1 VDIVEHRRVKMTD
14 LIIKN
19 LSKKYRETIAVENL
33 NLKVKDKEFVVLVGP
48 SGCGKTTVLNSI
60 AGLIEID
67 EGEIWF
73 GDELVTS
80 PRDDIF
86 KIPQKREVAM
96 VFQDYA
102 IYPHMSVFGNIAF
115 PLEIRKIGKFEIEER
130 VKKIAQLLKIDHLLE
145 RKPKELSGG
154 QRQRIALGRAMV
166 RGPKLFLMDEPLA
179 NLDAK
184 LRVHARVELKKLQ
197 QELGVTTIFVTH
209 DQVEAMTIGDKIAVM
224 NNGHL
229 EQMGMPIELYYNPRN
244 KFVAEFI
251 GSPPMNMLDGSLV
264 EKNGNIEIDLGISS
278 IYRLSKKIKELV
290 KRTTPLEISLGV
302 RPENITIIEKKQP
315 NSLKAKI
322 VYIELIGKEFNVHL
336 EVGGNFLIAI
346 RSFVED
352 LKVGDEVWLSFDEE
366 KIHIFDRESSKALL

>member
-1 VDIVEHRRVKMTD
+1 MTD

-19 LSKKYRETIAVENL
+19 LSKKYRETIAIENL

-67 EGEIWF
+67 KGEIWF

-80 PRDDIF
+80 PRDNIF

-197 QELGVTTIFVTH
+197 QKLGVTTIFVTH

-229 EQMGMPIELYYNPRN
+229 EQMGMPIELYHNPRN
-244 KFVAEFI
+244 KFVAGFI
-251 GSPPMNMLDGSLV
+251 GSPPMNMLDGNLV
-264 EKNGNIEIDLGISS
+264 EKNGNIKIDLGISS
-278 IYRLSKKIKELV
+278 IFRLSKKMKQLV

-302 RPENITIIEKKQP
+302 RPENITIIEKNQP
-315 NSLKAKI
+315 NSLRAKI
-322 VYIELIGKEFNVHL
+322 VYIELVGKEFNVHL
-336 EVGGNFLIAI
+336 EVGKKSLIAI
-346 RSFVED
+346 RTFVEE
-352 LKVGDEVWLSFDEE
+352 LKVGNEVWLSFDEE
-366 KIHIFDRESSKALL
+366 KIHIFDRESSKALF

>member
-1 VDIVEHRRVKMTD
+1 MND

-67 EGEIWF
+67 KGEIWF

-80 PRDDIF
+80 PKDDIF

-197 QELGVTTIFVTH
+197 QKLGVTTIFVTH

-229 EQMGMPIELYYNPRN
+229 EQMGMPIELYHNPRN
-244 KFVAEFI
+244 KFVAGFI

-264 EKNGNIEIDLGISS
+264 EMNGNIEIDLGISS
-278 IYRLSKKIKELV
+278 IYRLSKKMKELV

-302 RPENITIIEKKQP
+302 RPENITIIEKNQP

-336 EVGGNFLIAI
+336 EVGGEILIAI

-352 LKVGDEVWLSFDEE
+352 LKVGNEVWFSFDEE
-366 KIHIFDRESSKALL
+366 KIHIFDRESSKALF

>member
-251 GSPPMNMLDGSLV
+251 GSPPMNMLDGSLM

>member
-1 VDIVEHRRVKMTD
+1 MTD

-67 EGEIWF
+67 KGEIWF

-224 NNGHL
+224 NNGYL
-229 EQMGMPIELYYNPRN
+229 EQMGMPTELYHNPRN

-251 GSPPMNMLDGSLV
+251 GSPPMNMVDGSLV

-278 IYRLSKKIKELV
+278 IYRLSKKMKELV

-302 RPENITIIEKKQP
+302 RPENITIIEKNQP

-322 VYIELIGKEFNVHL
+322 VYIELVGKEFNVHL
-336 EVGGNFLIAI
+336 EVGGESLIAI

-366 KIHIFDRESSKALL
+366 KIHIFDRESSKALF